1 MYMYVCL
8 DSDDPSYKLCN
19 QILTYVYFFML
30 SFVRFFILFCQDDP
44 LEETGWKLVH
54 GDVFR
59 PPRYPTMLVV
69 CLGSG
74 IQILSM
80 VMIVI
85 GECVCVLCMLNKRRL
100 WLLVVKY
107 PV

>member
-1 MYMYVCL
+1 MQNMQSNPCF
-8 DSDDPSYKLCN
+8 P
-19 QILTYVYFFML
+19 TL
-30 SFVRFFILFCQDDP
+30 SSTHFCYQDDP

-80 VMIVI
+80 VIIII
-85 GECVCVLCMLNKRRL
+85 GECVFVHECVCACVCVPLQI
-100 WLLVVKY
+100 
-107 PV
+107 

>member
-1 MYMYVCL
+1 M
-8 DSDDPSYKLCN
+8 
-19 QILTYVYFFML
+19 
-30 SFVRFFILFCQDDP
+30 
-44 LEETGWKLVH
+44 EETGWKLVH

-80 VMIVI
+80 VMII
-85 GECVCVLCMLNKRRL
+85 ISESCVYVDADTLCEFS
-100 WLLVVKY
+100 
-107 PV
+107 

>member
-1 MYMYVCL
+1 MKDHCTFVCP
-8 DSDDPSYKLCN
+8 DSDEPSSEICN
-19 QILTYVYFFML
+19 QIFHLL
-30 SFVRFFILFCQDDP
+30 QDDP

-59 PPRYPTMLVV
+59 PPRYPSMLVV

-80 VMIVI
+80 VLIVV
-85 GECVCVLCMLNKRRL
+85 GECGSG
-100 WLLVVKY
+100 
-107 PV
+107 